1 METARELDWM
11 FSTKTKSSGQV
22 LGTHA
27 AYEIHAGLSDL
38 HRGRQTDRSSY
49 YRDLINLIKACASYY
64 QEIGEEVILY
74 SKVPM
79 TLRLHRETGQGF
91 FAGEINLSPP
101 VGNQDAYNITPY
113 LKMPGT
119 FCLEFRSF
127 FDVPYALKAD
137 YDDYK
142 LEMLERP
149 LLERAMNLAKEILA
163 VPPGSMVNTKL
174 RDAFGLRWNKTERG
188 RVHDLTHVGDEFYVR
203 LKANGRHGYVSKLSF
218 DHGRWKLVI
227 LSPDERTLLWTV
239 DVNLW
244 TLTEFL
250 YASIRTIESAAAYRD
265 DLFVKF
271 KTKAR
276 G

>member
-1 METARELDWM
+1 METTRELDWM
-11 FSTKTKSSGQV
+11 FSTKTKSNGQV

-49 YRDLINLIKACASYY
+49 YRDLINLIKACTSYY

-101 VGNQDAYNITPY
+101 VDNQDAYNITPY

-174 RDAFGLRWNKTERG
+174 CDAFGLRWNKTERG
-188 RVHDLTHVGDEFYVR
+188 RVHDLTHVGDEFCVR

-227 LSPDERTLLWTV
+227 LSPDERTLLWTL

-250 YASIRTIESAAAYRD
+250 YASIRTIESAAIYRD

-271 KTKAR
+271 KTKGR

>member
-1 METARELDWM
+1 METTRELDWM

-38 HRGRQTDRSSY
+38 HYGRQTDRSSH

-79 TLRLHRETGQGF
+79 TLRLHRETSQGF

-101 VGNQDAYNITPY
+101 VDNQDAYNITPY

-149 LLERAMNLAKEILA
+149 LLERAMYLAKELLA
-163 VPPGSMVNTKL
+163 TPPG
-174 RDAFGLRWNKTERG
+174 
-188 RVHDLTHVGDEFYVR
+188 
-203 LKANGRHGYVSKLSF
+203 
-218 DHGRWKLVI
+218 
-227 LSPDERTLLWTV
+227 
-239 DVNLW
+239 
-244 TLTEFL
+244 
-250 YASIRTIESAAAYRD
+250 
-265 DLFVKF
+265 
-271 KTKAR
+271 
-276 G
+276 